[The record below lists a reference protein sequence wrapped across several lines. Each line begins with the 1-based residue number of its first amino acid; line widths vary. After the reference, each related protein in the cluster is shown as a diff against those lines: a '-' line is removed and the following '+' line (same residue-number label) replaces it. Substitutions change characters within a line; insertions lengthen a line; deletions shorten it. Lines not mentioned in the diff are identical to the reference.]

1 MLFRSSLQ
9 TTRRFDGLKLWTT
22 LRSLGPDAIGD
33 MVDACCD
40 LAAEVRDLMVEDPDL
55 HVLGTTD
62 LSTVLFR
69 FRPDGLDDSRADALQ
84 PLIRRILFHS
94 GRAMV
99 ARTTIDG
106 TPWLKLTLLNPETTL
121 LDVAAVLDLVRA
133 TGRGLLAGSRLAA
146 AEETR

>member
-1 MLFRSSLQ
+1 
-9 TTRRFDGLKLWTT
+9 
-22 LRSLGPDAIGD
+22 
-33 MVDACCD
+33 MVDAVCD
-40 LAAEVRDLMVEDPDL
+40 LATEVRELLAEDPDL

-62 LSTVLFR
+62 LSTVIFR
-69 FRPDGLDDSRADALQ
+69 FRPEGMDDARADELQ

-133 TGRGLLAGSRLAA
+133 TGRGLLAGTRLAA
-146 AEETR
+146 AEGAR

>member
-1 MLFRSSLQ
+1 
-9 TTRRFDGLKLWTT
+9 
-22 LRSLGPDAIGD
+22 
-33 MVDACCD
+33 MVDAVCD
-40 LAAEVRDLMVEDPDL
+40 LAVEVRDLLEDDPDL
-55 HVLGTTD
+55 HVLGSTD
-62 LSTVLFR
+62 LSTVIFR
-69 FRPDGLDDSRADALQ
+69 FCPAHLDEARADELQ

-133 TGRGLLAGSRLAA
+133 TGRGLLAGTRLAA
-146 AEETR
+146 TEATR